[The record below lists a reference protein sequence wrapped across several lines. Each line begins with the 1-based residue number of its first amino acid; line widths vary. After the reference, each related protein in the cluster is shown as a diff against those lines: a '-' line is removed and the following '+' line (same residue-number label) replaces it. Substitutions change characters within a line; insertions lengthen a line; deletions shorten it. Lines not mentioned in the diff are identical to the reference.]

1 MSRALEEKTAPG
13 PVKRHGTPR
22 QTTRA
27 DCGTL
32 PVSRTTMNHA
42 VLPRR
47 RILMSAIFRVSWPP
61 SVTLDSE
68 RDQQFPKLQLS
79 LTEIIHDDLPSVEAS
94 KATTPNGLRQA
105 QESPSTP
112 SPRKSLFG
120 EFGSQDATV
129 LSRSKSF
136 LAFWRLASSEGYS
149 VDSPRWEKSRKQ
161 GQFVRPAGYTDES
174 RLSKVSRTTLFVV
187 LLVPCVVIG
196 LVVLVVIRAHP
207 KSPQAMHALWIDQLV
222 EACVTVDCYSAVWE
236 LSSSVNLSE
245 DPCKDFYGFACG
257 RWANPSSMAAN
268 DAKRHDSYMAIQ
280 RRAYVTAVNAVLLKA
295 RSHVSPAMSE
305 DITRHITVVY
315 RSGY

>member
-1 MSRALEEKTAPG
+1 MAPY
-13 PVKRHGTPR
+13 
-22 QTTRA
+22 
-27 DCGTL
+27 
-32 PVSRTTMNHA
+32 
-42 VLPRR
+42 
-47 RILMSAIFRVSWPP
+47 
-61 SVTLDSE
+61 
-68 RDQQFPKLQLS
+68 
-79 LTEIIHDDLPSVEAS
+79 
-94 KATTPNGLRQA
+94 GL
-105 QESPSTP
+105 
-112 SPRKSLFG
+112 G
-120 EFGSQDATV
+120 
-129 LSRSKSF
+129 
-136 LAFWRLASSEGYS
+136 
-149 VDSPRWEKSRKQ
+149 WEKSKKQ

-207 KSPQAMHALWIDQLV
+207 KSPQVRRALWIDQLV

-280 RRAYVTAVNAVLLKA
+280 RRAYVTAVNAILLKA
-295 RSHVSPAMSE
+295 RSHVSPTMSG
-305 DITRHITVVY
+305 DITRHIAGVY